1 MFGESTSKGQSLG
14 DRPEGY
20 VETKIRLLQ
29 SALDLGI
36 ATDEEKEPLIKLETY
51 RALLNRVNPDDAP
64 DIELPEFPTLQ

>member
-14 DRPEGY
+14 DRPERY

-29 SALDLGI
+29 RALDLGI
-36 ATDEEKEPLIKLETY
+36 ATDEEKESLIKLETY

-64 DIELPEFPTLQ
+64 DIELPTLQ